1 MDLGPAIALVK
12 NSESAALVAAPRV
25 TGITVDKSVEF
36 SYEELAKATNDFSM
50 ANKIGQGGFGAVFY
64 AELRGEVCIWLITA
78 YLALGMILILISISN
93 YLTFVISN
101 SKSHPL
107 CMNFAD
113 SPFP

>member
-78 YLALGMILILISISN
+78 YLALGMILILISVSN

-101 SKSHPL
+101 SKSQPL
-107 CMNFAD
+107 CMNLAD